1 MVEGFRLVKPAGKSS
16 EGESPAGFGLIMIT
30 PVKECACSAVY
41 VYNGSYMSGKK
52 SNDNVGDHEK
62 RFLKAFDEYNDA
74 LFRHALLRISNR
86 EKAVDLVH
94 DTFTKVWS
102 YIRDGYE
109 IDNFR
114 PFLYK
119 VLNNLV
125 IDEYRKRKES
135 SLDALLEREGV
146 DEGSFDELSES
157 SVEVLAATIDGRKAF
172 ELLEELPD
180 QYREVIIY
188 RFVDQLGPREISE
201 LIEES
206 ENVISVR
213 IHRGLKLLRH
223 KIEANDEYAEERRKA
238 KSKRKNNK

>member
-1 MVEGFRLVKPAGKSS
+1 MPGVRKTHDIPE
-16 EGESPAGFGLIMIT
+16 
-30 PVKECACSAVY
+30 
-41 VYNGSYMSGKK
+41 N
-52 SNDNVGDHEK
+52 HEA

-102 YIRDGYE
+102 YLKNGYE

-119 VLNNLV
+119 VLNNLI

-135 SLDALLEREGV
+135 SLDALLELEGV
-146 DEGSFDELSES
+146 DEGSFSELTES
-157 SVEVLAATIDGRKAF
+157 TAEALAATIDGKKAF
-172 ELLEELPD
+172 ELLERLPD
-180 QYREVIIY
+180 QYREVIIL

-206 ENVISVR
+206 ENVVSVR
-213 IHRGLKLLRH
+213 IHRGLKMLRQG
-223 KIEANDEYAEERRKA
+223 IEAQDETAEQNRKRA
-238 KSKRKNNK
+238 KK